1 MHLTFPS
8 FTITNNIPKYGDLKV
23 PIEPLTNDNWGIPN
37 LICDGIPLQ
46 DEQLDM
52 FATRLSFLDN
62 VLKGRSAGNNDKLAD
77 QLFKGRDMTRKQ
89 RKDAYNKLQ
98 HALGRNFA
106 RDEDSNQGYKN
117 GINDSNYGNDDDN
130 NVTDNDARE
139 LNPIMNELPD
149 HYLYEGS
156 PGKMIINAF
165 KELNI
170 DDIWDFLKEESPTS
184 KPFEKKKCAPP
195 PRYYLESCR
204 GDINDCLTPFQLQ
217 LYFGGLHLP
226 NYSLLFKLGNGLIAT
241 KGDHNI
247 PTIREL
253 VNRKIGK

>member
-1 MHLTFPS
+1 M
-8 FTITNNIPKYGDLKV
+8 
-23 PIEPLTNDNWGIPN
+23 
-37 LICDGIPLQ
+37 
-46 DEQLDM
+46 M
-52 FATRLSFLDN
+52 
-62 VLKGRSAGNNDKLAD
+62 
-77 QLFKGRDMTRKQ
+77 M
-89 RKDAYNKLQ
+89 DAL
-98 HALGRNFA
+98 
-106 RDEDSNQGYKN
+106 
-117 GINDSNYGNDDDN
+117 
-130 NVTDNDARE
+130 
-139 LNPIMNELPD
+139 
-149 HYLYEGS
+149 
-156 PGKMIINAF
+156 

-253 VNRKIGK
+253 VNRKIGKWQRKGSKATVPLEVVGMNIGYGEGTPYSGSKYILVLVDQYTSNSFTYSIQGASWADVCESL